1 MKVKKRVLLFIVAL
15 AMIFTGCSNVSGD
28 QQPDVYADMQFRLI
42 KEQDGGIDYLVDQ
55 YTNIVY
61 FKVGSGGIDN
71 RTSAMSVYYILN
83 DHGEAEIAIY
93 GKNYTIDNAEDSD

>member
-61 FKVGSGGIDN
+61 FLVELIIGHLQCRCI
-71 RTSAMSVYYILN
+71 IF
-83 DHGEAEIAIY
+83 
-93 GKNYTIDNAEDSD
+93 

>member
-1 MKVKKRVLLFIVAL
+1 MKIKKRVLLFVVVL

-28 QQPDVYADMQFRLI
+28 QQSDVYAEMQFRLI
-42 KEQDGGIDYLVDQ
+42 KGQDGGIDYWVDQ

-61 FKVGSGGIDN
+61 FKMESGGIDN

-83 DHGEAEIAIY
+83 DYGEAEIAIY
-93 GKNYTIDNAEDSD
+93 GKNYTIDNAEDLD